1 MSNHVLTISEV
12 AQYLSVS
19 ESTIYKMVK
28 EGQIPAVRIGKSWR
42 FLQTVIDTWLEE
54 AMSKNITQEMVKSDE
69 VEFIPHALGRIEGNL
84 SREEI
89 YCDR

>member
-1 MSNHVLTISEV
+1 MSNHVLKIREV

-28 EGQIPAVRIGKSWR
+28 QGEIPAVRIGKSWL
-42 FLQTVIDTWLEE
+42 FLQPVIDKWLEE
-54 AMSKNITQEMVKSDE
+54 AMSKNVSQEIDKLE
-69 VEFIPHALGRIEGNL
+69 KVEFIPHELGRIKGDL

-89 YCDR
+89 YRDR